1 MTPTTLAHLEK
12 LEPGTIEEILNLVDS
27 ATTADGVRPLSE
39 HVMLHLA
46 YGGDTGACNVL
57 AHSGD
62 ELVGYAHLDPTDP
75 VEGASAEL
83 VVHPGHRRSGI
94 GGHLVSELC
103 TMVPDGRL
111 RLWSHGGLPG
121 AAALARR
128 LGFQQVRALWQMRRS
143 LYAPLPQPDFPPG
156 IEVRTFRVGLDEQA
170 WTDVNNRAFAGHPDQ
185 GSWAVEEIRRRE
197 REPWFDPEG
206 FFLAERAG
214 ALVGFHWTKVHG
226 GNGSSG
232 HPHGPIGEV
241 YIIGVDPG
249 EQTRGLG
256 RALTLTGLH
265 YLRSRGLAQVMLYVD
280 EANSPAI
287 ALYSKLGFARWDT
300 DVCYAHLAER

>member
-1 MTPTTLAHLEK
+1 MTPTTLAHIEK
-12 LEPGTIEEILNLVDS
+12 LEPATIVEILDLVES

-46 YGGDTGACNVL
+46 YGGDTGACNLL
-57 AHSGD
+57 AHAGD

-83 VVHPGHRRSGI
+83 VVHPGHRRSGL
-94 GGHLVSELC
+94 GEQLVSELL

-111 RLWSHGGLPG
+111 RLWSHGGLSG

-143 LYAPLPQPDFPPG
+143 LYAPLGQPDFPPG
-156 IEVRTFRVGLDEQA
+156 IEVRTFRVGRDEQA

-185 GSWAVEEIRRRE
+185 GSWAVEEVRLRE

-241 YIIGVDPG
+241 YIVGVDPG

-280 EANSPAI
+280 EENSAAI

-300 DVCYAHLAER
+300 DVCYAHLPPG